1 MLAAVAVVLAAA
13 SAAGAAAESR
23 EAAAK
28 GKYHALFNFGD
39 SLADAGNLIQNGTP
53 EILATARLPYGQTYF
68 GRATGRCSDGRLVVD
83 FLAEALKL
91 PSFLP
96 PYLSVSSPAASN
108 TRSEERRVGKE
119 CRSRWSPYH

>member
-1 MLAAVAVVLAAA
+1 MGGRVAMLAAVAVVLAAA

-53 EILATARLPYGQTYF
+53 EFLATARLPYGQTYF
-68 GRATGRCSDGRLVVD
+68 GRATGRCSDGRLVID
-83 FLAEALKL
+83 HLGTAC
-91 PSFLP
+91 S
-96 PYLSVSSPAASN
+96 ASGGCLG
-108 TRSEERRVGKE
+108 SQIWWCG
-119 CRSRWSPYH
+119 